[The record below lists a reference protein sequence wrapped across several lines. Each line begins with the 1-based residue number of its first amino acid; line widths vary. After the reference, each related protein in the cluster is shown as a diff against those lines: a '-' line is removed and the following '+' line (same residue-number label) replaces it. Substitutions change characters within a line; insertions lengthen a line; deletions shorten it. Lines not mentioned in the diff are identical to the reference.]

1 MQVFS
6 TFEYSLRLELALREI
21 EKKGIS
27 NIFAVPLDSANSENI
42 GLFDTI
48 HGSDGISL
56 INKGI
61 VFAVFFSVLGASR
74 GFELEWGPIYWGLI
88 GAVSGFILGV
98 IIDVFI
104 NSRRKIKGKV
114 KGKVKGKRSEV
125 LIIIEC
131 SDSEYNEIER
141 ILWKHFALSVGKVK
155 KNTSDL

>member
-6 TFEYSLRLELALREI
+6 TFEYSLQLELAIREI
-21 EKKGIS
+21 ELKGIS
-27 NIFAVPLDSANSENI
+27 NIFAVPLDSTNPESI

-48 HGSDGISL
+48 HRSDGVSL

-88 GAVSGFILGV
+88 GAVLGFILGV

-104 NSRRKIKGKV
+104 NSRRKINRKV
-114 KGKVKGKRSEV
+114 KGKKSEV

-131 SDSEYNEIER
+131 SDTEYNEIER
-141 ILWKHFALSVGKVK
+141 ILWKHFALSVGKVEV
-155 KNTSDL
+155 NRSD

>member
-6 TFEYSLRLELALREI
+6 TFEYSLQLELAIREI
-21 EKKGIS
+21 EQKGIS
-27 NIFAVPLDSANSENI
+27 NIFAVPLDSTNPESI

-48 HGSDGISL
+48 HRSDGVSL

-88 GAVSGFILGV
+88 GAISGFILGFL
-98 IIDVFI
+98 IDLFL
-104 NSRRKIKGKV
+104 NRRRNVSGRV
-114 KGKVKGKRSEV
+114 KDRTSEV

-131 SDSEYNEIER
+131 SDTEYKDVEK
-141 ILWKHFALSVGKVK
+141 ILWKHYALSVGKV
-155 KNTSDL
+155 NSGSNL